1 MSNFPGSTI
10 CNNCNFPQGQHNRD
24 QISQIDYCSTGTG
37 QTFFPKHSSKETKV
51 KGLSP
56 DQPTDTNAAGG
67 KQSSTPY
74 RLDLIPPL
82 AILAEA
88 EVLAIGAKKYGENNW
103 KKIFIQDHINH
114 ILQHAYAYLA
124 GDRSDKHLAN
134 LACRAHFALELEEE
148 YYQKMAGELSSPG
161 PANPQLNLYK
171 YDSNFCIYCKT
182 DLRKLREFVGAGDG
196 LGQKFSCR
204 PCWEAR
210 QVNKEVNNSVFT
222 NICVT
227 CGKKLTQLWGSR
239 VSGRFNCEECYK
251 RSLSGS
257 VGSSGSEI

>member
-1 MSNFPGSTI
+1 MSNFSGSTI
-10 CNNCNFPQGQHNRD
+10 CKWCNFPQGQHNRD
-24 QISQIDYCSTGTG
+24 DISQEYYCSTGSG

-74 RLDLIPPL
+74 RLDLIPPI

-103 KKIFIQDHINH
+103 KKISIQDHINH

-148 YYQKMAGELSSPG
+148 YYQKMAGELAFTGS
-161 PANPQLNLYK
+161 ANPELKLK
-171 YDSNFCIYCKT
+171 HDSYGSSHGEDPPTISCIDCHGSLGNCYY
-182 DLRKLREFVGAGDG
+182 GAGDG
-196 LGQKFSCR
+196 YGQKFRCAKCHTYHEDNLLEKTR
-204 PCWEAR
+204 
-210 QVNKEVNNSVFT
+210 KTLNS
-222 NICVT
+222 
-227 CGKKLTQLWGSR
+227 L
-239 VSGRFNCEECYK
+239 
-251 RSLSGS
+251 
-257 VGSSGSEI
+257 